1 MKKILLAISL
11 LWISFTT
18 HAQDGPPLTL
28 DPYFSA
34 IIVTDIN
41 ASIDW
46 YSNILGF
53 TVLNKVESEARGF
66 KQSNLE
72 RGNIL
77 LELIELEVAVDAT
90 DVVPN
95 YNDKTRL
102 IGFFKCGFL
111 VTDFDKW
118 MAYLTEQKVNFHGTA
133 VTDPISGKRI
143 VIVKDPDGN
152 RIQLFE
158 K

>member
-1 MKKILLAISL
+1 MKKILLAILL
-11 LWISFTT
+11 LWTSLFSYSQDDTSLSLEAYFT
-18 HAQDGPPLTL
+18 
-28 DPYFSA
+28 A
-34 IIVTDIN
+34 IIVTDID

-77 LELIELEVAVDAT
+77 LELIELDAALDAK
-90 DVVPN
+90 DVVPD
-95 YNDKTRL
+95 YNSKTRL
-102 IGFFKCGFL
+102 IGFFKSGFI
-111 VTDFDKW
+111 VVDFDKW
-118 MAYLTEQKVNFHGTA
+118 IVHITRHQVTVHGTV
-133 VTDPISGKRI
+133 VTDPNSGKRM
-143 VIVKDPDGN
+143 VIIKDPDGN